1 MSDLSIKAI
10 RKLND
15 ELNKL
20 SDHSKCFAEPC
31 INYLKKRCKEED
43 GICEDILLPHKTW
56 AKCYKYIYNQAEKLL
71 HRRNGQVCDDT
82 VFEWAEDYFRK
93 DDKDIGE
100 QKTKEDVKRKEKQSK
115 AVTKAN
121 IKPRA
126 AKPSPPKKEKGID
139 KPTAKPSTKPST
151 KPDEKAPRKKRTKD
165 IEGQMD
171 IFSIMGMEE

>member
-71 HRRNGQVCDDT
+71 HRRNGPVCDDT
-82 VFEWAEDYFRK
+82 VFEWAEDYFRQ
-93 DDKDIGE
+93 DDKAIEE
-100 QKTKEDVKRKEKQSK
+100 QKAEEEAKRNEKQSK
-115 AVTKAN
+115 AVTQAN

-126 AKPSPPKKEKGID
+126 AKLSPPKKEKGTD
-139 KPTAKPSTKPST
+139 KPTAKPST

>member
-10 RKLND
+10 QKLDD

-20 SDHSKCFAEPC
+20 SDHGKCFAEPC
-31 INYLKKRCKEED
+31 IDYLKKRCEEED

-56 AKCYKYIYNQAEKLL
+56 EKCYKYICNQAEKLL
-71 HRRNGQVCDDT
+71 HRRNGVVRNDT

-93 DDKDIGE
+93 DDKAIEE
-100 QKTKEDVKRKEKQSK
+100 QKAKEEAKRNEKQAK
-115 AVTKAN
+115 AVTQAN

-126 AKPSPPKKEKGID
+126 AKPSPPQKGKGTD
-139 KPTAKPSTKPST
+139 KPTAKPSTKPA
-151 KPDEKAPRKKRTKD
+151 EKAPRKKKSKD

-171 IFSIMGMEE
+171 IFSIMKMEE